1 MPFAPF
7 PRNTGRS
14 ATRVGDCLRQSAH
27 GQSLVL
33 APQPSS
39 TSLTLGQAF
48 ALEQVEPDSG
58 LVATISLPNSL
69 NGEIRSLM
77 LTLAEDVPVTGPPA
91 ALLAE
96 IHNLDLDENGIGDID
111 EILNSS
117 RDLILALDGEGILP
131 GDYMATSI
139 KIPLG

>member
-1 MPFAPF
+1 
-7 PRNTGRS
+7 
-14 ATRVGDCLRQSAH
+14 
-27 GQSLVL
+27 
-33 APQPSS
+33 
-39 TSLTLGQAF
+39 
-48 ALEQVEPDSG
+48 
-58 LVATISLPNSL
+58 
-69 NGEIRSLM
+69 M

-96 IHNLDLDENGIGDID
+96 IHNLDLDENGVGDID

-139 KIPLG
+139 KIPLGQGKQEVLLDLGLVPGI